1 MLLVV
6 KKSNCK
12 YLKDISYYNH
22 NFYELPF
29 ELEECKVIQEVYDE
43 SWNTYSY
50 VFGRLDHKK
59 FKPLF
64 TVDSECSVDMAG
76 YLIAFEALIAI

>member
-12 YLKDISYYNH
+12 HLKDISYYNH

-43 SWNTYSY
+43 TWDTYSY
-50 VFGRLDHKK
+50 TFGRLEHKH

-64 TVDSECSVDMAG
+64 TVNSECPVGMAG
-76 YLIAFEALIAI
+76 YLIVFEALVSI